1 MLTQITQAFNNR
13 GRMHLMSPT
22 RKTTT
27 EIFKEY
33 DEDMV
38 KHTNLFVVSMYNII
52 CVNDIVIGLIADAFS
67 KAKKTPIYKN
77 IVKQKMNQVEKL
89 VKSYERE
96 VNRIVGNSE
105 VNYANANDAFFT
117 PDLAD
122 SIERLRLSFK
132 QQLDK
137 QKIAYSNELSW
148 LEIARVM
155 LEYAVSSRNVREKD
169 LNKAT
174 RRGCIYF
181 HMLDISK
188 ILVYY
193 EMMMSNIHIGQKVNL
208 NTPINHT
215 MMARIDKLCTD
226 AKRLEKTVNEMS
238 QEV

>member
-1 MLTQITQAFNNR
+1 MITEITQAFRNR
-13 GRMHLMSPT
+13 GRMHIMSPV
-22 RKTTT
+22 RKTTK

-52 CVNDIVIGLIADAFS
+52 CVNDIVIGLIGDAFS
-67 KAKKTPIYKN
+67 KVKKTPLYKN
-77 IVKQKMNQVEKL
+77 IVKQKMNQVEKMIKL
-89 VKSYERE
+89 YEKE
-96 VNRIVGNSE
+96 VNRIVGNSGT
-105 VNYANANDAFFT
+105 NYANANDAFFT

-137 QKIAYSNELSW
+137 QKVAYSNELSW
-148 LEIARVM
+148 LEIARVI

-188 ILVYY
+188 ILVCY
-193 EMMMSNIHIGQKVNL
+193 EKIMVNLHIGQKVDL
-208 NTPINHT
+208 NTSTNHT
-215 MMARIDKLCTD
+215 MMGIIDKLCTD
-226 AKRLEKTVNEMS
+226 INRLENTIKEMT